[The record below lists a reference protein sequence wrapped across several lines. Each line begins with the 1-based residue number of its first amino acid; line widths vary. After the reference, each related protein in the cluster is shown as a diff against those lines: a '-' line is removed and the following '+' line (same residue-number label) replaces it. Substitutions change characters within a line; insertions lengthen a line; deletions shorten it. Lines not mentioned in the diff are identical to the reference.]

1 MLPAGYA
8 TVFMKM
14 LGFFSITQTD
24 PIQGITLLEIKGNNS
39 LLVGFLSFR
48 FNLKLFL
55 MRSQLSSRPQGTLSL
70 QAGFFFFPSLFRNS
84 T

>member
-8 TVFMKM
+8 AVFLKM
-14 LGFFSITQTD
+14 LGFFSNTRTD
-24 PIQGITLLEIKGNNS
+24 PIQGIDLLEIKGNNS

-55 MRSQLSSRPQGTLSL
+55 MRSQLSSQSQGALSL
-70 QAGFFFFPSLFRNS
+70 QAGVFFFLSLFV
-84 T
+84 